1 MPMGVD
7 WFVHKHYKCAIVFA
21 EGGESQNGDDDSSDS
36 EADEPSLSQ
45 EPKAPSNPST
55 GGGSQPGSAVH
66 RPRGTAAA
74 LLRSL
79 LQPTSH
85 SEHRGH

>member
-1 MPMGVD
+1 MVVD
-7 WFVHKHYKCAIVFA
+7 CFCYERVNCLIVPA
-21 EGGESQNGDDDSSDS
+21 EGGESQNGEDDSSDS

-55 GGGSQPGSAVH
+55 SGGSQPGSAVH
-66 RPRGTAAA
+66 RPRGTTAA

-85 SEHRGH
+85 